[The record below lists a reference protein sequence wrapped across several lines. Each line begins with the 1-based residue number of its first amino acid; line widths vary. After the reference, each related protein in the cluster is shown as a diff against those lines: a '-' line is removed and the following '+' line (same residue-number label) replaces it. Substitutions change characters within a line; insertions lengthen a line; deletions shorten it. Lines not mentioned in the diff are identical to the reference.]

1 MIYIE
6 ENKMRIQKFSKILRV
21 SDHCI
26 IVALKNKKIM
36 IEGIKLCITY
46 LEKTEIII
54 VGDFILLKFHDIG
67 EMIAWNP

>member
-67 EMIAWNP
+67 EMIA

>member
-6 ENKMRIQKFSKILRV
+6 ENEIRIQMFTKILRV

-26 IVALKNKKIM
+26 IVALKNKKVF
-36 IEGIKLCITY
+36 IEGVRLCITY

-54 VGDFILLKFHDIG
+54 VGEIVLLKFHDLG
-67 EMIAWNP
+67 EIVA